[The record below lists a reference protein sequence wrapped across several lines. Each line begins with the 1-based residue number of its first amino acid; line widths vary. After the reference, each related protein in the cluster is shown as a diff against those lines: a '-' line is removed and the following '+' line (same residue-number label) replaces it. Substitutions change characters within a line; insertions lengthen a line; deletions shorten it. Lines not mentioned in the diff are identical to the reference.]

1 MPANHGQT
9 LLSSLLIL
17 AALRSVAPAADWPQ
31 WGGDNHRNMVSAEK
45 GLPTEFVPG
54 NRSAGTID
62 PATTRN
68 VRWVARLGS
77 HTYGTPVVAGGRV
90 FVGTNDFGLS
100 DPRLKTARGGLLKC
114 LDAATGKTLWQLI
127 IPRKEVDPKEFAF
140 DHMHLGL
147 CSSATVDG
155 ERLYVVSNR
164 CEVLCLDV
172 DGMADGNDGPFVDEG
187 RYIVAKGEPRKGD
200 GADLPE
206 RPEGCFAQIS
216 PVPFSPHDGDIVWRF
231 DMWEDPRVA
240 TRPTDA
246 ANCCVLADGDFLYV
260 CTSNGVDQWPSD
272 TSPLVVPA
280 PLAPSLIVL
289 EKHTGRLVAMDE
301 EKIGTRLLHGQWSS
315 PSLGVVGGRKL
326 VFFGAGDGRCYAF
339 EAVSEVRQ
347 EPYAL
352 EKVWS
357 CDCIPLEYRV
367 YEDGKLLDYRCGDRR
382 NPMSRNRN
390 DGRFVG
396 LSEIVATPVF
406 HRDRVYVAIGRDP
419 HHGAAAGCS
428 PVSTLPSQA
437 TSPARAR
444 SGPTTR
450 SSGACRPARSPTG
463 CSGWPTWPERSTA
476 STPTQAGRNGS
487 TRPGKKPG
495 PPPWLPTARCTSAPS
510 ATFGS
515 SPPAESSASWPRS
528 AWVCRCG
535 VRRSRRT
542 GPCTSPRNGISG
554 RWGNPSQ
561 IA

>member
-419 HHGAAAGCS
+419 HHGRGRGMLTCIDATLSGDITGPGKIWTYDEIERSVSTCAIADGLLWVADVAGTLHCLDADTGRPQWVHETGEETWASPLVADGKVYLGTQRHFRVFAAGREFRLLATIRLGMPMWCTA
-428 PVSTLPSQA
+428 VAANRTLYVASQRYLWA
-437 TSPARAR
+437 V
-444 SGPTTR
+444 
-450 SSGACRPARSPTG
+450 
-463 CSGWPTWPERSTA
+463 
-476 STPTQAGRNGS
+476 
-487 TRPGKKPG
+487 GKP
-495 PPPWLPTARCTSAPS
+495 
-510 ATFGS
+510 
-515 SPPAESSASWPRS
+515 
-528 AWVCRCG
+528 
-535 VRRSRRT
+535 
-542 GPCTSPRNGISG
+542 
-554 RWGNPSQ
+554 
-561 IA
+561 